1 MKTRRD
7 DAAKFTSRAWLVVPS
22 IRTMLEMLVGS
33 VLTSAASRMV
43 TASITGRDM
52 NSDDVASIA
61 TTLLQAVVAA
71 QAQTNKSLAKI
82 EAKLDAIR
90 VAPFTS
96 AMAAGQRLL
105 QDAAPA
111 HRTAQHRCQLLSEAR
126 TQFAI
131 AVGSAPTP
139 IAAAQA
145 EVFYG
150 LTWLGDGSVEDAI
163 DAQSRAAL
171 LIEDE
176 MLAIHPAVVS
186 ESLEYLRTEAA
197 RQTTQGKLKEFFTG
211 SPMPRNLAGNAF
223 DRLWV
228 AHHEHAPLQQLRRA
242 TGWGDHGF
250 PVSIPMPKGT
260 SYEHADSMVTVP
272 FAGRQPLGAFGATV
286 ALEMTSGPGFSG
298 SVRIG
303 NCRSEAL
310 FLSVSMR
317 GSTANTAMWDLL
329 SSYSQR
335 INVIDK
341 ALPTDVQAGQTR
353 TIPFTFA
360 SAPTP
365 ETPLEIRLHFGLI
378 GQKGRARFVV
388 ESPSALS

>member
-1 MKTRRD
+1 
-7 DAAKFTSRAWLVVPS
+7 
-22 IRTMLEMLVGS
+22 MLEMLVGS

-71 QAQTNKSLAKI
+71 QAQTNESLAKI

-111 HRTAQHRCQLLSEAR
+111 HRTVQHRCQLLSEAR

-150 LTWLGDGSVEDAI
+150 LTWLGDRSVEDAI
-163 DAQSRAAL
+163 EAQSRAAL

-176 MLAIHPAVVS
+176 ILATHPAVVS
-186 ESLEYLRTEAA
+186 ESLEYLRMEAA
-197 RQTTQGKLKEFFTG
+197 RQTTQGKLKELFTG
-211 SPMPRNLAGNAF
+211 SPIFTDTADRAF
-223 DRLWV
+223 NRLWV
-228 AHHEHAPLQQLRRA
+228 AYHEHAPLQQLRRA
-242 TGWGDHGF
+242 TGWGDHGY

-272 FAGRQPLGAFGATV
+272 FAGRQPLGAFGATA
-286 ALEMTSGPGFSG
+286 ALEVTSGPGFSG
-298 SVRIG
+298 TVRIG
-303 NCRSEAL
+303 NGRSEPL
-310 FLSVSMR
+310 FVSLSMR
-317 GSTANTAMWDLL
+317 GSTANTAVRSLL
-329 SSYSQR
+329 ISYAQKTKL
-335 INVIDK
+335 IENAFATTVE
-341 ALPTDVQAGQTR
+341 PGQTG
-353 TIPFTFA
+353 TLPFSFA

-365 ETPLEIRLHFGLI
+365 ETPLEIRLQFGWN
-378 GQKGRARFVV
+378 GQKGHARYVV